1 MKFLNLRILLM
12 SSLLLASIAQATEQQ
27 ELSVWLNNVVKQHPR
42 LQAAQAV
49 VDKAEA
55 IRRAADQP
63 IFNPE
68 IELEYER
75 ADVDT
80 KTAGITQTIDWGDKR
95 SAQTSIAELRWR
107 LSLIELEFQQQQL
120 SVDALL
126 ALTRYQSAVHSAQI
140 SNKRKNSMNEFSSI
154 ANRRYKAGDLMQVDL
169 LLARLSTSEATFQQ
183 VDAQS
188 ELVASEQALYVL
200 LGEVSQRLLAS
211 LPIINATPDFADDT
225 TKITNDVIDTLPQM
239 KLARTK
245 MDIARA
251 EIQLRQREQ
260 RPNPTIGIKA
270 GKEGDES
277 LTNVTFSMP
286 LFVRNNFSAKVDA
299 ANAEL
304 IQRQREAIDT
314 RRLSMAK
321 LTAAKQTLQLN
332 RKAWAQWQVVGQKS
346 LAQQETLLERL
357 WQAGELS
364 TADYLVQLKQSLD
377 TQASAMVHRTQFW
390 VSWAQWLIASGEIN
404 KWVTHSNSAME
415 TGHE

>member
-1 MKFLNLRILLM
+1 MKFLNLRILLL
-12 SSLLLASIAQATEQQ
+12 SSLLLSSIAQATERQ

-55 IRRAADQP
+55 MRRAADQHLY
-63 IFNPE
+63 NPE
-68 IELEYER
+68 IELEYEST
-75 ADVDT
+75 DVDT
-80 KTAGITQTIDWGDKR
+80 KTAGISQTIDWGDKQ
-95 SAQTSIAELRWR
+95 SAQTNIAELRWR
-107 LSLIELEFQQQQL
+107 LSLSELEFRQQQL

-126 ALTRYQSAVHSAQI
+126 ALTRYQSAVHSVQI
-140 SNKRKNSMNEFSSI
+140 SNKRMNSMNEFSSI

-169 LLARLSTSEATFQQ
+169 LLARLSTSEAKFQLA
-183 VDAQS
+183 DAQS
-188 ELVASEQALYVL
+188 ELVDSEQALYVL
-200 LGEVSQRLLAS
+200 LGDLSQRLLAL
-211 LPIINATPDFADDT
+211 LPVINAPPDFANDT
-225 TKITNDVIDTLPQM
+225 TKVADDVIDALPQM

-245 MDIARA
+245 MAISRA
-251 EIQLRQREQ
+251 EIKLRQREQ

-286 LFVRNNFSAKVDA
+286 LFVRNNFSAEVDA

-314 RRLSMAK
+314 RRLLMAK

-332 RKAWAQWQVVGQKS
+332 RKAWAQWQVVGQQS
-346 LAQQETLLERL
+346 LSQQETLLERL

-377 TQASAMVHRTQFW
+377 TQASAIAHRTQLW

-404 KWVTHSNSAME
+404 KWVIHSNSVLE
-415 TGHE
+415 KHHE